1 MYSII
6 YNRNNCMKY
15 SKLSHKENDANMVF
29 LYYNSIAYIVAVVYG
44 IFIKSYVWMSF
55 RSGSSTSASAL
66 FNFSS
71 LSSLHSVRHFPVR
84 QASWQER
91 RHHRQC
97 RGMSSRVLNE
107 YVSRV
112 AVGLHV
118 VLYQQNLQLKMWKIL
133 KMTTCED
140 HSHERTSWWV
150 SA

>member
-6 YNRNNCMKY
+6 YNRNYCMKY

-84 QASWQER
+84 QAS
-91 RHHRQC
+91 
-97 RGMSSRVLNE
+97 
-107 YVSRV
+107 
-112 AVGLHV
+112 
-118 VLYQQNLQLKMWKIL
+118 
-133 KMTTCED
+133 
-140 HSHERTSWWV
+140 
-150 SA
+150 